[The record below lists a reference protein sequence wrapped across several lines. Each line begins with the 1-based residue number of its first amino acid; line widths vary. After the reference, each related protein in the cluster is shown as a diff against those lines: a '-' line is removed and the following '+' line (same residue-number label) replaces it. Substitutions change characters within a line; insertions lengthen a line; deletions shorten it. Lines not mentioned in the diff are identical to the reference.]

1 MATQA
6 TTLTRPLAP
15 ASAGVML
22 PAFTLWWREIVR
34 FYRQPTRV
42 VGVLASPLVFWLV
55 IGSGFGTSFR
65 SGGGP
70 GQQHYLDY
78 FYPGAL
84 IMIVLFTSIFTMMSV
99 IEDRKEGFLLSVLVA
114 PVPRTAI
121 VLGKVLG
128 GTTLSAVQGL
138 IFLIFAPFA
147 GVHLELAQVLL
158 AAVVVFLVSFAL
170 TALGFAIAWPMDSS
184 QAFHGIVNLFLIPLW
199 LLSGALFPIQN
210 ASKWIKVI
218 MRLNPLTYG
227 VEALRGL
234 LYPGAETTFP
244 LPSAMATLRSVF
256 AGNVWTR
263 ITDGKPPHHEARRL
277 IVGNSIAEQYAFF
290 PALNA
295 TLNGTSAALL
305 LTGRS
310 PDCSRAHC
318 RTPRLHD
325 CCGSCVGSVSGVLS
339 ILPLQSRKHS
349 IPGRGMGTSRLFHD
363 SDFPCHTGDRHRAAG
378 DHHFDSRAEGAVSAA
393 SGDRALDV
401 AFVDVCFRHGCDCL
415 FHALPMV
422 PAQLVASDG
431 DSSR

>member
-1 MATQA
+1 MATHA
-6 TTLTRPLAP
+6 TTLAQPLERP
-15 ASAGVML
+15 ASTGVIL
-22 PAFTLWWREIVR
+22 PSFTLWWREIVR
-34 FYRQPTRV
+34 FYRQPARV

-128 GTTLSAVQGL
+128 GTTLSAVQGM

-147 GVHLELAQVLL
+147 GVHLQPLTVLL
-158 AAVVVFLVSFAL
+158 IALVVFLVSFSL

-199 LLSGALFPIQN
+199 LLSGALFPLAG
-210 ASKWIKVI
+210 ASGWIRII

-234 LYPGAETTFP
+234 LYPGAATSFP
-244 LPSAMATLRSVF
+244 LPSAIATLVLFSLIMF
-256 AGNVWTR
+256 A
-263 ITDGKPPHHEARRL
+263 L
-277 IVGNSIAEQYAFF
+277 
-290 PALNA
+290 
-295 TLNGTSAALL
+295 ALL
-305 LTGRS
+305 MANRRTRS
-310 PDCSRAHC
+310 S
-318 RTPRLHD
+318 T
-325 CCGSCVGSVSGVLS
+325 
-339 ILPLQSRKHS
+339 
-349 IPGRGMGTSRLFHD
+349 T
-363 SDFPCHTGDRHRAAG
+363 
-378 DHHFDSRAEGAVSAA
+378 
-393 SGDRALDV
+393 
-401 AFVDVCFRHGCDCL
+401 
-415 FHALPMV
+415 
-422 PAQLVASDG
+422 
-431 DSSR
+431 